1 MTRKS
6 PAKVAKADPDKV
18 LQIAA
23 EPGEAEGA
31 RLAKLGLDPAANAMT
46 TARLFTKGTFG
57 ELPLTALYEEMGKQV
72 AAAKNGDLSRQR
84 AMLASQSIALNSIF
98 TEMARR
104 AALNMGEY
112 IEASERYMRLALKAQ
127 AQSRAT
133 VEALEQLVGGRE
145 QTVKHVHVDN
155 RGGQAV
161 IADTVHTGEEDC
173 FKVTNNP
180 MQPERLAQA
189 PRCLARTRSGTECQ
203 SPAVSGKRRCRM
215 HGGANSGPP
224 AGNRNAWKHGGRSA
238 DTIAAARWLRR
249 VAKLVADGGA

>member
-6 PAKVAKADPDKV
+6 SAKVAKADPDKV

-161 IADTVHTGEEDC
+161 IADTVRTGGGGLLQSDEQPHA
-173 FKVTNNP
+173 TGAAGAGAALPRPNP
-180 MQPERLAQA
+180 LGNGMPVPSRERQA
-189 PRCLARTRSGTECQ
+189 ALSDARRG
-203 SPAVSGKRRCRM
+203 
-215 HGGANSGPP
+215 
-224 AGNRNAWKHGGRSA
+224 
-238 DTIAAARWLRR
+238 
-249 VAKLVADGGA
+249 